1 MEQHPIKINKVQI
14 RNLQIEDYDQLAQ
27 SFTRVYSDGSDV
39 FWTHKQIEKLIRI
52 FPEGQIVTVVDEKI
66 VGCALSII
74 VNYDDVKNDHTYA
87 QVTGKET
94 FNTHNPKGNILYG
107 IEVFIHPQ
115 YRGLRLAR
123 RMYEYRKEIC
133 EMLNLK
139 AIMFGG
145 RIPNY
150 HKYADQIRPKEYI
163 DKVKQKEIYD
173 PVLTFQLSNDFHV
186 RKVMR
191 NYLPNDEE
199 SKHYACL
206 LQWDNIYYQP
216 PTQEYI
222 SPKTTVRVGLVQWQM
237 RTYKTLDD
245 LFEQVEFFVDAV
257 SDYKS
262 DFVLFPEYFNAPLM
276 AKFND
281 EGESEAIRG
290 LAAYT
295 NEIRERFVKLA
306 ISYNINI
313 IPGSMPLIKEEDG
326 RLYNVG
332 FLCRRDGTYEMYE
345 KTPLCVTADSPMVN
359 GAIADGRNLG
369 FILARLLKRFSSVFT
384 KRPDILVTVPMEL
397 SEIEMRAFYKV
408 LTGLKVR
415 RIALVE
421 KGVADAV
428 GIGMPVLAQTGSMVV
443 NIGASTTGISV
454 ISDGK
459 VIIGRQYPYGGNA
472 MDQAVITMVRREH
485 NLAIGKKT
493 AEKLR
498 VAMGCLMNGEAK
510 SSEVYGIHTISGVPS
525 SARIPS
531 EDISK
536 AITDTADAIADAVKM
551 TLQRIPPQL
560 LENIQQNGIYLAGGV
575 SLTPN
580 IASYIQEKVTFPVY
594 NVPDPVYN
602 TMNGLV
608 EIMNDKEL
616 KKLTFSLKDYVGNL
630 I

>member
-1 MEQHPIKINKVQI
+1 MDEMKINKVQI

-123 RMYEYRKEIC
+123 RMYEYRKELC
-133 EMLNLK
+133 ETLNLK

-216 PTQEYI
+216 PTQEYV

-313 IPGSMPLIKEEDG
+313 IFTWEIICTANKSISVRKDLQNTICFFSTVK
-326 RLYNVG
+326 
-332 FLCRRDGTYEMYE
+332 LCR
-345 KTPLCVTADSPMVN
+345 
-359 GAIADGRNLG
+359 IGRILMCIFRPFCIISVLIISFLIVPVLII
-369 FILARLLKRFSSVFT
+369 FILICFSLIRLIRCSVFSYS
-384 KRPDILVTVPMEL
+384 IFL
-397 SEIEMRAFYKV
+397 
-408 LTGLKVR
+408 
-415 RIALVE
+415 
-421 KGVADAV
+421 
-428 GIGMPVLAQTGSMVV
+428 
-443 NIGASTTGISV
+443 
-454 ISDGK
+454 
-459 VIIGRQYPYGGNA
+459 
-472 MDQAVITMVRREH
+472 
-485 NLAIGKKT
+485 
-493 AEKLR
+493 
-498 VAMGCLMNGEAK
+498 
-510 SSEVYGIHTISGVPS
+510 
-525 SARIPS
+525 SARFLLQDFSFFHFCLSTGGLFFIFL
-531 EDISK
+531 EH
-536 AITDTADAIADAVKM
+536 
-551 TLQRIPPQL
+551 TLYQFRFPQCR
-560 LENIQQNGIYLAGGV
+560 NPFQSSRFCQI
-575 SLTPN
+575 
-580 IASYIQEKVTFPVY
+580 F
-594 NVPDPVYN
+594 
-602 TMNGLV
+602 
-608 EIMNDKEL
+608 
-616 KKLTFSLKDYVGNL
+616 
-630 I
+630 

>member
-1 MEQHPIKINKVQI
+1 MDSLKINKVQI
-14 RNLQIEDYDQLAQ
+14 RNLMIEDYDQLAQ

-39 FWTHKQIEKLIRI
+39 FWTHKQIEKLIKI

-123 RMYEYRKEIC
+123 RMYEYRKELC
-133 EMLNLK
+133 EKLNLK

-150 HKYADQIRPKEYI
+150 HKYADTLRPKEYI
-163 DKVKQKEIYD
+163 DKVRRKEIFD

-216 PTQEYI
+216 PTQEYVT
-222 SPKTTVRVGLVQWQM
+222 PKTTVRVGLVQWQM

-276 AKFND
+276 ANFNNQ
-281 EGESEAIRG
+281 GESEAIRG
-290 LAAYT
+290 LATYT
-295 NEIRERFVKLA
+295 QEIKERFIKLA

-313 IPGSMPLIKEEDG
+313 ITGSMPLVKEDG
-326 RLYNVG
+326 RLYNIG

-345 KTPLCVTADSPMVN
+345 KIHVTPDEIKSWGLN
-359 GAIADGRNLG
+359 GGKSLQTFETDCAKIGVLICYDVE
-369 FILARLLKRFSSVFT
+369 F
-384 KRPDILVTVPMEL
+384 PEL
-397 SEIEMRAFYKV
+397 SRDTQNAYSRVKVCAHARAIENECFV
-408 LTGLKVR
+408 V
-415 RIALVE
+415 IA
-421 KGVADAV
+421 
-428 GIGMPVLAQTGSMVV
+428 GS
-443 NIGASTTGISV
+443 
-454 ISDGK
+454 
-459 VIIGRQYPYGGNA
+459 
-472 MDQAVITMVRREH
+472 
-485 NLAIGKKT
+485 
-493 AEKLR
+493 
-498 VAMGCLMNGEAK
+498 
-510 SSEVYGIHTISGVPS
+510 
-525 SARIPS
+525 
-531 EDISK
+531 
-536 AITDTADAIADAVKM
+536 
-551 TLQRIPPQL
+551 
-560 LENIQQNGIYLAGGV
+560 
-575 SLTPN
+575 
-580 IASYIQEKVTFPVY
+580 
-594 NVPDPVYN
+594 
-602 TMNGLV
+602 
-608 EIMNDKEL
+608 
-616 KKLTFSLKDYVGNL
+616 VGNL
-630 I
+630 PRVHNMDIQYAQSGVFTPCDFAFPTDGKRAEATPNTEMILVSDVDLDLLNELHTYGSVRNLKDRRSDLYEVKMKKSSQA

>member
-1 MEQHPIKINKVQI
+1 MHRFKLRYNTKIMDEIKINKVQI

-133 EMLNLK
+133 ETLNLK

-150 HKYADQIRPKEYI
+150 HKYADQLRPKEYI

-206 LQWDNIYYQP
+206 LQWDNIYYQA
-216 PTQEYI
+216 PTQEYV

-313 IPGSMPLIKEEDG
+313 ITGSMPLIKEEDG

-345 KTPLCVTADSPMVN
+345 KIHVTPDEIKSWGLSGGKSLQTFDTDCAKIGVLICYDVEFP
-359 GAIADGRNLG
+359 
-369 FILARLLKRFSSVFT
+369 
-384 KRPDILVTVPMEL
+384 EL
-397 SEIEMRAFYKV
+397 S
-408 LTGLKVR
+408 
-415 RIALVE
+415 RIM
-421 KGVADAV
+421 ADQ
-428 GIGMPVLAQTGSMVV
+428 GMQILF
-443 NIGASTTGISV
+443 
-454 ISDGK
+454 
-459 VIIGRQYPYGGNA
+459 
-472 MDQAVITMVRREH
+472 
-485 NLAIGKKT
+485 
-493 AEKLR
+493 
-498 VAMGCLMNGEAK
+498 
-510 SSEVYGIHTISGVPS
+510 VPFL
-525 SARIPS
+525 
-531 EDISK
+531 
-536 AITDTADAIADAVKM
+536 TDTQNAYSRVKVCANARAI
-551 TLQRIPPQL
+551 
-560 LENIQQNGIYLAGGV
+560 ENECFVVIAG
-575 SLTPN
+575 S
-580 IASYIQEKVTFPVY
+580 
-594 NVPDPVYN
+594 
-602 TMNGLV
+602 
-608 EIMNDKEL
+608 
-616 KKLTFSLKDYVGNL
+616 VGNL
-630 I
+630 PRVHNMDIQYAQSGVFTPCDFAFPTDGKRAEATPNTEMILVSDVDLDLLNELHTYGSVRNLKDRRNDLYEVKMKK

>member
-1 MEQHPIKINKVQI
+1 MKINKVQI

-123 RMYEYRKEIC
+123 RMYEYRKELC
-133 EMLNLK
+133 ETLNLK

-150 HKYADQIRPKEYI
+150 YKYADQIRPKEYI
-163 DKVKQKEIYD
+163 DKVKQKEIFD

-206 LQWDNIYYQP
+206 LQWDNIYYQA
-216 PTQEYI
+216 PTQDYVN
-222 SPKTTVRVGLVQWQM
+222 PKTTVRVGLVQWQM

-276 AKFND
+276 AKFNN
-281 EGESEAIRG
+281 EGESQAIRG

-295 NEIRERFVKLA
+295 EEIKERFVKLA

-313 IPGSMPLIKEEDG
+313 ITGSMPLIKEDG
-326 RLYNVG
+326 LLYNVG
-332 FLCRRDGTYEMYE
+332 FLCRRDGSYEMYE
-345 KTPLCVTADSPMVN
+345 KIHVTPDEIKSWGLSGGKSIQTFDTDCAKIGVLICYDVEFP
-359 GAIADGRNLG
+359 
-369 FILARLLKRFSSVFT
+369 
-384 KRPDILVTVPMEL
+384 EL
-397 SEIEMRAFYKV
+397 S
-408 LTGLKVR
+408 
-415 RIALVE
+415 RIM
-421 KGVADAV
+421 ADQ
-428 GIGMPVLAQTGSMVV
+428 GMQILF
-443 NIGASTTGISV
+443 
-454 ISDGK
+454 
-459 VIIGRQYPYGGNA
+459 
-472 MDQAVITMVRREH
+472 
-485 NLAIGKKT
+485 
-493 AEKLR
+493 
-498 VAMGCLMNGEAK
+498 
-510 SSEVYGIHTISGVPS
+510 VPFL
-525 SARIPS
+525 
-531 EDISK
+531 
-536 AITDTADAIADAVKM
+536 TDTQNAYSRVKAVSY
-551 TLQRIPPQL
+551 THLICPGQL
-560 LENIQQNGIYLAGGV
+560 
-575 SLTPN
+575 
-580 IASYIQEKVTFPVY
+580 
-594 NVPDPVYN
+594 
-602 TMNGLV
+602 
-608 EIMNDKEL
+608 
-616 KKLTFSLKDYVGNL
+616 
-630 I
+630 

>member
-1 MEQHPIKINKVQI
+1 MDEMKINKVQI

-123 RMYEYRKEIC
+123 RMYEYRKELC
-133 EMLNLK
+133 ETLNLK

-216 PTQEYI
+216 PTQEYV

-313 IPGSMPLIKEEDG
+313 ITGSMPFIKEEDG

-345 KTPLCVTADSPMVN
+345 KIHVTPDEIKSWGLSGGKSLQTFDTDCAKIGVLICYDVEFP
-359 GAIADGRNLG
+359 
-369 FILARLLKRFSSVFT
+369 
-384 KRPDILVTVPMEL
+384 EL
-397 SEIEMRAFYKV
+397 SRIMADQGMQILFV
-408 LTGLKVR
+408 PFLTDTQNAYSR
-415 RIALVE
+415 
-421 KGVADAV
+421 
-428 GIGMPVLAQTGSMVV
+428 
-443 NIGASTTGISV
+443 
-454 ISDGK
+454 GK
-459 VIIGRQYPYGGNA
+459 VGAHARAIENECFV
-472 MDQAVITMVRREH
+472 VI
-485 NLAIGKKT
+485 
-493 AEKLR
+493 
-498 VAMGCLMNGEAK
+498 
-510 SSEVYGIHTISGVPS
+510 
-525 SARIPS
+525 
-531 EDISK
+531 
-536 AITDTADAIADAVKM
+536 
-551 TLQRIPPQL
+551 
-560 LENIQQNGIYLAGGV
+560 AG
-575 SLTPN
+575 S
-580 IASYIQEKVTFPVY
+580 
-594 NVPDPVYN
+594 
-602 TMNGLV
+602 
-608 EIMNDKEL
+608 
-616 KKLTFSLKDYVGNL
+616 VGNL
-630 I
+630 PRVHNMDIQYAQSGVFTPCDFAFPTDGKRAEATPNTEMILVSDVDLDLLNELHTYGSVRNLKDRRNDLYEVKMKK